1 MGGSSSKLEKAL
13 ENIPEGEH
21 YFGLE
26 NFGNTCYANSVLQ
39 MLYFCEPFRNALLYW
54 AEHAP
59 AEEISEDSMLLCL
72 ALLFQQ
78 VSSFQRIAIHFT
90 RPCDRQITAQSH
102 HRRAHWHARLS

>member
-1 MGGSSSKLEKAL
+1 MGGSSSKLERAL

-78 VSSFQRIAIHFT
+78 VSSFQLIGSTSKRHV
-90 RPCDRQITAQSH
+90 TAQSQH
-102 HRRAHWHARLS
+102 SLTMGNRIACRSVM